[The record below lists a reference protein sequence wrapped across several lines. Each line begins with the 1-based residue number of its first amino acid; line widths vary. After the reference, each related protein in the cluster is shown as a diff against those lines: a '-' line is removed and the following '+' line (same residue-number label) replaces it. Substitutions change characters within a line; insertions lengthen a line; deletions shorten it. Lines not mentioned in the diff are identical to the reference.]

1 MAIPQQSRDPVGRPV
16 YEFQAGSKLVDF
28 LQSTARVQII
38 QGPIGSGKSKI
49 CNLKVWKIASEQ
61 VAGPDGIRRIRVGV
75 VRNTYPELKT
85 TTIRTWLDT
94 YPESI
99 YGTLVWAQPPRQV
112 MRGDDIVI
120 EVDFLALDKEEDV
133 KKVRS
138 GEYTLF
144 YVNELQYL
152 LKILFDE
159 LTSRT
164 GRFPA
169 VKDGGCTWHG
179 VLCDMNAP
187 DEDHFIAMMTGQTD
201 YPENT
206 PEEDRI
212 TLPSEWQFFMQPPGL
227 LEKYGTDGHTV
238 ESYIPNP
245 LAENVKW
252 LPENYYPD
260 LIKGKTRAWIKSRV
274 LNKIALVIDG
284 DPVWPGF
291 REDVH
296 VASSVLHA
304 VPTAELFIGLDFG
317 RNPAAVFGQSVN
329 NRVIVLA
336 ELQAFNEGAV
346 SFAPKV
352 KRFLE
357 QNFPGLRFRAYGD
370 PKGADQTQTDN
381 RTAYDVFASL
391 GIPVTPAPNLK
402 QNMIETRIQAVEA
415 PLNEMYDGRP
425 RFMLSPRCRS
435 LKVGMAGRYCF
446 KKVKGADGR
455 THNEPNKNRYSDLAD
470 ALQYM
475 VLGMGEGRRMVGLTA
490 ANSPKPFMVYKGRQT
505 MRRVSA

>member
-1 MAIPQQSRDPVGRPV
+1 MAAQQRRDEAGRPV
-16 YEFQAGSKLVDF
+16 YEFEAGSKLVEF
-28 LQSTARVQII
+28 LSSAAKVQII
-38 QGPIGSGKSKI
+38 QGPIGSGKSKM
-49 CNLKVWKIASEQ
+49 CNLKVWKIANEQ
-61 VAGPDGIRRIRVGV
+61 VRGPDGMRRIRVGV

-99 YGTLVWAQPPRQV
+99 YGPLVWSQPPRQII
-112 MRGDDIVI
+112 RAGDIVI
-120 EVDFLALDKEEDV
+120 ECDFLALDKEEDV
-133 KKVRS
+133 KKIRS

-144 YVNELQYL
+144 YVNELQYF

-179 VLCDMNAP
+179 ILADMNAP

-212 TLPSEWQFFMQPPGL
+212 MMPEGWEFFMQPPGL
-227 LEKYGTDGHTV
+227 LEQYGSDGRSV
-238 ESYIPNP
+238 EGYVPNP
-245 LAENVKW
+245 LAENTKW
-252 LPENYYPD
+252 LVEDYYVD

-274 LNKIALVIDG
+274 LNKVALVVDG

-296 VASSVLHA
+296 VASTVLRP
-304 VPTAELFIGLDFG
+304 VQGSDIFVGLDFG
-317 RNPAAVFGQSVN
+317 RNPAAIFGQSVN
-329 NRVIVLA
+329 NRVVVLA

-357 QNFPGLRFRAYGD
+357 QNFPGFGFRAYGD
-370 PKGADQTQTDN
+370 PKGQDQTQTDN

-391 GIPVTPAPNLK
+391 GIPVLPAPVK

-425 RFMLSPRCRS
+425 RFMLSPRARS

-475 VLGMGEGRRMVGLTA
+475 VLGMGEGRRMVGLTSATA
-490 ANSPKPFMVYKGRQT
+490 AKPMQVWAGRKT
-505 MRRVSA
+505 MRRVS